1 MKEIFNFLGIN
12 IIYVV
17 LYLVMANTL
26 VKVYKINN
34 HLVGLIVY
42 ACASISAL
50 WICIKL
56 DNKITIHDQ

>member
-1 MKEIFNFLGIN
+1 MKKIFNFIGIN
-12 IIYVV
+12 ITYVV

-26 VKVYKINN
+26 VKVYEINN
-34 HLVGLIVY
+34 HLVGLIVH

-56 DNKITIHDQ
+56 DNKMTIYDQ